1 VSLNAP
7 HNNAIFN
14 LLLVTMMHRHGE
26 SVGNRDN
33 RFIGWGDVPLTPH
46 GADEAV
52 AAAHT
57 IAEHG
62 FEVDEIF
69 CSYLK
74 RSIKSSWIMADTF
87 DKSYMPVHA
96 RWRLNEQMYGALQGL
111 GKRDTAAKYGIELV
125 QKWRRSYGK
134 CVTTVQR
141 THHQHMSL
149 VLVHVCRRSCMSAH
163 ASFVDKH

>member
-1 VSLNAP
+1 MRSNV
-7 HNNAIFN
+7 
-14 LLLVTMMHRHGE
+14 VTTLHRHGE

-62 FEVDEIF
+62 FDVDEIF

-87 DKSYMPVHA
+87 DKCYIPVHA

-111 GKRDTAAKYGIELV
+111 HKRETAAKYGIELV
-125 QKWRRSYGK
+125 QKWRRSYGEQL
-134 CVTTVQR
+134 TTLQ
-141 THHQHMSL
+141 L
-149 VLVHVCRRSCMSAH
+149 VYH
-163 ASFVDKH
+163 